1 LERGLGGCN
10 RLKIWYN
17 AELKEK
23 ARELRKN
30 ATFTERLL
38 WKYLRAGQLNGYRF
52 LRQKPIDEFIVDF
65 YCKRLKLVIEIDGV
79 THNDK
84 QSYDKRRENRL
95 KELGFIV
102 LRFDGY
108 YILENVTGALNLIL
122 KCIGEIEKKHTPNPL
137 SKGESDHSPL

>member
-1 LERGLGGCN
+1 MERGLGGCN

-52 LRQKPIDEFIVDF
+52 LRQKPVDEFIVDF
-65 YCKRLKLVIEIDGV
+65 YCKKVQLVIEIDGM
-79 THNDK
+79 THNGK

-95 KELGFIV
+95 RELGFNI
-102 LRFDGY
+102 LRLDGY
-108 YILENVTGALNLIL
+108 YVLKNITGALELIMG
-122 KCIGEIEKKHTPNPL
+122 CIEDIERKT
-137 SKGESDHSPL
+137 SPWPPFRRGDSFIAN